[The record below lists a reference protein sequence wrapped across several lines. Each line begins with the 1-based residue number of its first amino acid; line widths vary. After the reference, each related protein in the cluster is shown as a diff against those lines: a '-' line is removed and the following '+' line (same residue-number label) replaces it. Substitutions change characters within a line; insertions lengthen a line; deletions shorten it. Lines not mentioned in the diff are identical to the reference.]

1 MKKLAEKI
9 NIQETKI
16 MASGPIISV
25 QFSCLVVSNSVTPWN
40 AARQASL
47 SITDS
52 QSLFKLM
59 SIESVMP
66 PNHFILCHPPFLL
79 PSIFRRIRAFSNES
93 ALPIRWPKCWSFTFN
108 ISSSNEHPGLI
119 SFRMEW
125 FDILSVKGTLKSLVQ
140 YYSSKASILQCSAF
154 FMVQLSHPYMNTGK
168 TVALTQ

>member
-40 AARQASL
+40 AACQASL

-66 PNHFILCHPPFLL
+66 PNQFILCHPPFLL
-79 PSIFRRIRAFSNES
+79 PSIFPRIRAFSNES

-154 FMVQLSHPYMNTGK
+154 FIV
-168 TVALTQ
+168 